1 MKQESNLL
9 DATFSVI
16 ALAVGIAFWV
26 LIPLQVEHQENAYG
40 ITSRFFPTLT
50 AMLIAGAGVLLL
62 VRSLF
67 RPAPRDR
74 EEAPGFR
81 WEEVRR
87 ILPYMVIVFVY
98 VAAMEG
104 IGYLTTTIPA
114 LLVLL
119 VWSGSRNPLVVAG
132 ITVVVPVVLYLF
144 FQKVMEV
151 PLPEGLAL

>member
-74 EEAPGFR
+74 EEAPG
-81 WEEVRR
+81 
-87 ILPYMVIVFVY
+87 
-98 VAAMEG
+98 
-104 IGYLTTTIPA
+104 
-114 LLVLL
+114 LVCG
-119 VWSGSRNPLVVAG
+119 VGRGGAG
-132 ITVVVPVVLYLF
+132 PGW
-144 FQKVMEV
+144 Q
-151 PLPEGLAL
+151 